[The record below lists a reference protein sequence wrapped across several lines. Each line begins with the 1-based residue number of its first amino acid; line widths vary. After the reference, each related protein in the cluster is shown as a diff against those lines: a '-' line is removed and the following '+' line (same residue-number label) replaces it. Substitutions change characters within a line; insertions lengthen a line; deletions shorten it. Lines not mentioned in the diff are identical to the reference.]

1 MAVQTATFEK
11 TIRTLLDEKKYQTV
25 KDILVTM
32 EPADIAAVF
41 DDFGEERMALL
52 FRLLPKETAAETF
65 AELESEIQETLIR
78 GFSDRELHELVN
90 ELYVDDAADLVDEMP
105 ANVVKRI
112 LAQADPQMRKE
123 INEILRY
130 PENSAGSI
138 MTTEYVSLRP
148 KMTVAE
154 AITRI
159 RRTGV
164 DKETIYTCYVTEGR
178 KLLGAVSVKDLL
190 LAVDDDAPVSS
201 LMDENVISVSTLTD
215 QEEVATMLSKYN
227 FLALPV
233 VDTDGRMVGIVTFD
247 DAMDVL
253 VEETTE
259 DIEKMAGMLPSE
271 KTYLRSTPW
280 DLFKHRIPWLALL
293 MISATFTGLIIT
305 NFENALAAQ
314 VVLTAFIPMLMD
326 TGGNSGSQASV
337 TIIRALSLG
346 ELEFSDAPKVLRRA
360 EGHLERDPHRRALR
374 LRARGAV
381 LRQDH
386 ALRPAAARQHGHHA
400 HDRLRG
406 MLHDGADRADRQ
418 GRRLLAAD
426 GGQEDRLRPG
436 RDGEP
441 LHHDDRGRALAARL
455 LRHRQRPA
463 VLKKEGRSGRS
474 SLFFVTKSLPLRY
487 GRGRLCVL

>member
-1 MAVQTATFEK
+1 MAVHAVTVEK
-11 TIRTLLDEKKYQTV
+11 TIRALLAEKKYQSL
-25 KDILVTM
+25 KDILITL
-32 EPADIAAVF
+32 EPADIAAVLEQL
-41 DDFGEERMALL
+41 DRDRVPLL
-52 FRLLPKETAAETF
+52 FRLLPKEAAAETF
-65 AELESEIQETLIR
+65 AELEPEWQELLIR
-78 GFSDRELHELVN
+78 GFSDTELHEVVN

-112 LAQADPQMRKE
+112 LAQADPQMRRE

-148 KMTVAE
+148 QMTVAE

-164 DKETIYTCYVTEGR
+164 DKETIYTCYVTQER

-190 LAVDDDAPVSS
+190 LTADDNTPVAEI
-201 LMDENVISVSTLTD
+201 MDENVISVNTLTD
-215 QEEVATMLSKYN
+215 QEEVAQMLSKYN

-233 VDTDGRMVGIVTFD
+233 VDNDGRMVGIITFD

-271 KTYLRSTPW
+271 KTYLRSSAW
-280 DLFKHRIPWLALL
+280 DLFRHRIPWLALL
-293 MISATFTGLIIT
+293 MVSATFTGMIIT
-305 NFENALAAQ
+305 GFEHALAAQ

-346 ELEFSDAPKVLRRA
+346 ELSFADAPRVVWK
-360 EGHLERDPHRRALR
+360 EIQT
-374 LRARGAV
+374 AV
-381 LRQDH
+381 LCGV
-386 ALRPAAARQHGHHA
+386 ALATLCFAKIMLF
-400 HDRLRG
+400 DRL
-406 MLHDGADRADRQ
+406 
-418 GRRLLAAD
+418 LLGNTDITVMTAFVVCFTMALTVLIAKVVGCALPMAAKRIGFD
-426 GGQEDRLRPG
+426 
-436 RDGEP
+436 
-441 LHHDDRGRALAARL
+441 
-455 LRHRQRPA
+455 PA
-463 VLKKEGRSGRS
+463 VMASPFITTIVDAL
-474 SLFFVTKSLPLRY
+474 SLLVYFGIASALLFH
-487 GRGRLCVL
+487 G

>member
-25 KDILVTM
+25 KDVLVTM
-32 EPADIAAVF
+32 EPADIAAVLE
-41 DDFGEERMALL
+41 DFGEERMPLL

-65 AELESEIQETLIR
+65 AELESENQELLIR

-148 KMTVAE
+148 GMTVSE
-154 AITRI
+154 AIARI
-159 RRTGV
+159 RKTGV

-190 LAVDDDAPVSS
+190 LASDYDAPVSS
-201 LMDENVISVSTLTD
+201 LMDENVISVNTLTD

-271 KTYLRSTPW
+271 KAYLRSSPW

-346 ELEFSDAPKVLRRA
+346 ELDFADAPKVVWKEIRT
-360 EGHLERDPHRRALR
+360 
-374 LRARGAV
+374 AV
-381 LRQDH
+381 LC
-386 ALRPAAARQHGHHA
+386 GC
-400 HDRLRG
+400 
-406 MLHDGADRADRQ
+406 
-418 GRRLLAAD
+418 
-426 GGQEDRLRPG
+426 
-436 RDGEP
+436 
-441 LHHDDRGRALAARL
+441 ALAALCFVKIMLFDRML
-455 LRHRQRPA
+455 LGNTDITLSTAFVVCFTMALTVLIAKIVGCSLPMAAKKVGFDPA
-463 VLKKEGRSGRS
+463 VMASPFITTIVDAL
-474 SLFFVTKSLPLRY
+474 SLLVYFGIASALLF
-487 GRGRLCVL
+487 